1 MPGAPSSVLAPSTT
15 CLVAS
20 GTLFRSISNGVTWG
34 HAADSLEQIGMEWV
48 QVFHLYV
55 AFCSF
60 ALLNVMTGPVVAAE
74 LCFLCDWFL
83 WSHVVS
89 KSIFFLSCTT
99 PLLPSFCQVCLFGCS
114 HVFLMTGLGVRVLTP
129 LNGCFCVAPGVL
141 HHNRMLRLCW
151 VARSVTG
158 YFAVSP
164 AV

>member
-89 KSIFFLSCTT
+89 KSIFF
-99 PLLPSFCQVCLFGCS
+99 FCLAQLHCCRVFARFVCL
-114 HVFLMTGLGVRVLTP
+114 VVRM
-129 LNGCFCVAPGVL
+129 F
-141 HHNRMLRLCW
+141 
-151 VARSVTG
+151 
-158 YFAVSP
+158 F
-164 AV
+164 